1 MRSTFRS
8 LNKTLTLCGCERRL
22 FLCGLF
28 VGFGL
33 FATFGSIVVG
43 FVAFGIFAFL
53 GYLKARDPILLRLIF
68 NPGKFKRQYDPAI
81 RRPFPVI
88 LYGSTDTI

>member
-1 MRSTFRS
+1 MQPTFRS

-33 FATFGSIVVG
+33 FATFGSILVG
-43 FVAFGIFAFL
+43 IVTFACFAVFGYFQ
-53 GYLKARDPILLRLIF
+53 ARDPLLLRIIF
-68 NPGKFKRQYDPAI
+68 NPGKYRAQYHPAL
-81 RRPFPVI
+81 RRPFPVRI
-88 LYGSTDTI
+88 HGGNHTL

>member
-22 FLCGLF
+22 FLCGMF

-33 FATFGSIVVG
+33 FATFGSLTVG
-43 FVAFGIFAFL
+43 AVTILIFLFL
-53 GYLKARDPILLRLIF
+53 GRLKARDPILLRLLF

-88 LYGSTDTI
+88 LYGSTNAI